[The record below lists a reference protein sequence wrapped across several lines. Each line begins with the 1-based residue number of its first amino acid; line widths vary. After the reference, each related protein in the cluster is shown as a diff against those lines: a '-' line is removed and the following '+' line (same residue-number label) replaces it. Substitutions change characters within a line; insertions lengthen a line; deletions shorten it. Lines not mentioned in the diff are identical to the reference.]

1 MNQIKLLSAAALMGS
16 VTLFSSCLDTENKS
30 LGVDVDGYFST
41 EEGLNAA
48 KAQAYYGLQ
57 ALAVNYNI
65 NCAGTDLYLPVRG
78 KDAGDY
84 QRYSLTPE
92 DDEIASFYSNC
103 YSLIKYGYFYAEK
116 SGEGTKGEA
125 EGHFL
130 ADYAYYLL
138 TQQVGAVPYID
149 HYVSDANRNYP
160 RASVDS
166 IYIAVENDLENVYNN
181 GGLAETD
188 HEGKASKQA
197 VAFLLAK
204 VYLAHAWD
212 SDTQLGD
219 AVKGTYTVTGTSRF
233 SKAAEW
239 AIKAINGQQLT
250 QTFEQKWSPSNE
262 GNAEQIFSV
271 QYERTGYPGD
281 IDNGGHTL
289 QSLFGNY
296 YGDMTKTGIKY
307 SASNGGQSEKS
318 LYLFEKGDERYDGT
332 FMTTIYNWDGTT
344 GDNWSQTG
352 YYAYYN
358 NASKDNLPIVYQ
370 FFPYYVT
377 TSEAE
382 AIFKANPERYAV
394 GSNANKSVVAYIL
407 SSPATQ
413 YTFASNGKS
422 WTKKTVSFN
431 DLTGHLGGGVV
442 GGGTTVKKFD
452 DPSSQLINNKPI
464 DYRDVVLFD
473 LSDAYLTAAE
483 AYLLAGNQ
491 SQAITYVN
499 AVRSRAKAET
509 LNNFS
514 AYSPSYTTSSSFGNV
529 TALDVILDERARE
542 LYGQQV
548 RWVDLRRTKQLV
560 RYNVEFNPFI
570 SSVADMQGIDGSIK
584 WLRPVPSAAING
596 NDALSTADQNP
607 GY

>member
-1 MNQIKLLSAAALMGS
+1 MNKIKILSAVAMMGG
-16 VTLFSSCLDTENKS
+16 VALFSSCLDTENKS
-30 LGVDVDGYFST
+30 LGTDVDSYFKT
-41 EEGLNAA
+41 EEGLKAA

-57 ALAVNYNI
+57 ALAINYNI
-65 NCAGTDLYLPVRG
+65 NCAGTDLYIPVRG
-78 KDAGDY
+78 KDAGNY

-92 DDEIASFYSNC
+92 DGEIASFYSNC
-103 YSLIKYGYFYAEK
+103 YNLIKYGYFYAEK
-116 SGEGTKGEA
+116 SGEGSTGEA

-138 TQQVGAVPYID
+138 TQQIGAVPYID
-149 HYVSDANRNYP
+149 HYVSDASRNYP
-160 RASVDS
+160 RVKADS
-166 IYIAVENDLENVYNN
+166 IYAVVEADLENIYNN

-188 HEGKASKQA
+188 HNGNASKQA

-212 SDTQLGD
+212 YDTQLGD
-219 AVKGTYTVTGTSRF
+219 AAKGTYTVNSTSRF

-239 AIKAINGQQLT
+239 AVKAINGQQLT

-262 GNAEQIFSV
+262 GNAEQIWSI

-281 IDNGGHTL
+281 IDKGGHSL
-289 QSLFGNY
+289 QTLFGNY
-296 YGDMTKTGIKY
+296 YGDVTKTGLKK

-318 LYLFEKGDERYDGT
+318 LYLFDKGDERYDAT

-344 GDNWSQTG
+344 GDDWSKTG

-358 NASKDNLPIVYQ
+358 ASNLTNMPIAYQ
-370 FFPYYVT
+370 FFPHYVT
-377 TSEAE
+377 TAQAE
-382 AIFKANPERYAV
+382 AIFKANKDLYKQ
-394 GSNANKSVVAYIL
+394 GSNKNAVMAYVL
-407 SSPATQ
+407 TSPATQ
-413 YTFASNGKS
+413 YTFKADGSY
-422 WTKKTVSFN
+422 TKKTVSFS
-431 DLTGHLGGGVV
+431 DLSGYMGGGVV

-452 DPSSQLINNKPI
+452 DPNVQLVNTDDI

-491 SQAITYVN
+491 SQALSYVN
-499 AVRSRAKAET
+499 AVRTRANAGT
-509 LNNFS
+509 LSSFG
-514 AYSPSYTTSSSFGNV
+514 AYSPSYTLSSSFGDI
-529 TALDVILDERARE
+529 TSLDVILDERARE
-542 LYGQQV
+542 LYAQQV

-560 RYNVEFNPFI
+560 RYNVQFNPFI

-596 NDALSTADQNP
+596 NDAITTADQNP